1 MSGIA
6 GLGVPPACGGQPL
19 QPAAA
24 PRTSRGRATVAVAA
38 GLLLAGVLIG
48 GLWAWIAPPIH
59 GVVALTH
66 DGDRLHDYLGDESEH
81 FFVAAFLMLGLLNV
95 VAAVASVLA
104 WQWRAHRGPGMVAGL
119 CSGVMLAAAAAAGVG
134 ALLVHLRYG
143 AVNFAAAPVSH
154 EDPVYYFTEA
164 PPVFFG
170 RAPLQ
175 IACTLLLPAATAALV
190 YAVAAAATARDDLG
204 GYPAVDPPYRQ
215 AAEAASSAPS

>member
-6 GLGVPPACGGQPL
+6 GPQPPQPSG
-19 QPAAA
+19 A
-24 PRTSRGRATVAVAA
+24 PRTSRGRAVVVVAV
-38 GLLLAGVLIG
+38 GLLLAGVLVG

-104 WQWRAHRGPGMVAGL
+104 WQWRAPRGPGMVAAL
-119 CSGVMLAAAAAAGVG
+119 CTGAVIAAAAAAGVG

-154 EDPVYYFTEA
+154 KDPVYYFTEA

-170 RAPLQ
+170 RTPLQ
-175 IACTLLLPAATAALV
+175 IACTLLLPATTAALV
-190 YAVAAAATARDDLG
+190 YAVPAAATARDDLG
-204 GYPAVDPPYRQ
+204 GYPAVDPPHPQ
-215 AAEAASSAPS
+215 AAEASKASSAPS